1 MMPDT
6 PLKQVPLHEQHIA
19 LGARMVPFAGYEM
32 PVQYRFGVLR
42 EHLHARVA
50 AGLFDV
56 SHMGQIVLRPRSGN
70 LVDAALGLERLT
82 PTDVVS
88 LEPGRQRYALFTA
101 PGGGIFDD
109 LMISNLGTHYFLV
122 VNASRKQEDEA
133 LLQTELQEVCQIEPL
148 TDRALLAVQGPR
160 AEAIL
165 SQFAPSVTSMRFM
178 DAGRHSVMGI
188 DCLVSRSGY
197 TGEDGF
203 EISVPAQHAAP
214 LWEGLLRNPD
224 LQPTGLGT
232 RDTLRL
238 EAGLCLYG
246 NDIDLTTSPV
256 EAGLEWSIQKSRRRG
271 GARSG
276 GFPGAENILPQISGG
291 GLPGAGAVLR
301 RLAGLR
307 PESRPVRAGAAL
319 FAEEDSVDPV
329 GRVTSGGFGPTVNG
343 PVAMGYLPTG
353 NSQIGTRLF
362 AEVRGDRYAVTVED
376 LPFVAHRYK
385 R

>member
-42 EHLHARVA
+42 EHLHTRVA

-56 SHMGQIVLRPRSGN
+56 SHMGQIVLRSRSGN
-70 LVDAALGLERLT
+70 LIDAALGLERLT
-82 PTDVVS
+82 PTDIVS

-224 LQPTGLGT
+224 LQPTGLGA

-307 PESRPVRAGAAL
+307 PESRPVRACAAL

-343 PVAMGYLPTG
+343 PVAMGYLHTG
-353 NSQIGTRLF
+353 YSQIGTRLF
-362 AEVRGDRYAVTVED
+362 AEVRGDRYAVTVGD